1 MKLLIISHTP
11 HYKISNEITGWGPT
25 IIEINHLATLFDQ
38 VIHIAPLHAGEVPNS
53 SLPYTATNVRFV
65 PVSPSGGDTLFQ
77 KLDILYN
84 FPSYLKII
92 KHEINAA
99 DLIHIRCPAA
109 ISIAGLIAQ
118 ELWGIDKPCWVK
130 YAGNWHPEG
139 KEAFSYKLQRWWL
152 RHKQNKSVV
161 TVNGEWPGNLGHI
174 HPFFNPCITQDEYAK
189 GKLLAHSKSLSSPL
203 KLLFVGRL
211 EKAKG
216 VHRILEIVRIIKES
230 NIAFHLTMVGDGPE
244 RLEIEQII
252 QEYDLESSVALA
264 GWQPKAKLGIFYSD
278 AHIQLLP
285 SSSSEGWPKVLSEGM
300 AYGVVPLASSVSSI
314 PQILAKS
321 QSGLAFAPDDI
332 KSFVQA
338 VLNFS
343 NNSVAW
349 KQMSDNGV
357 KMAAHFTYENYLS
370 AIKQLLSKQL
380 GVKFTDD

>member
-11 HYKISNEITGWGPT
+11 HYKTSNEITGWGPT

-65 PVSPSGGDTLFQ
+65 PVSPSGGDTLFK
-77 KLDILYN
+77 KLNILYN
-84 FPSYLKII
+84 FPSYLKMI

-99 DLIHIRCPAA
+99 DLIHLRCPAA
-109 ISIAGLIAQ
+109 ISIAGLIAR
-118 ELWGIDKPCWVK
+118 ELWGIDKPCWAK

-152 RHKQNKSVV
+152 RNFHKNSIV
-161 TVNGEWPGNLGHI
+161 TVNGVWPGNPGHI
-174 HPFFNPCITQDEYAK
+174 HPFYNPCLAQDEFNKARTITT
-189 GKLLAHSKSLSSPL
+189 SKELTSPL
-203 KLLFVGRL
+203 KILFVGRL

-216 VHRILEIVRIIKES
+216 VHRILEISKIIKEEGLD
-230 NIAFHLTMVGDGPE
+230 FHLTLVGDGPE

-252 QEYDLESSVALA
+252 QKHDLTSSVTLA
-264 GWQPKAKLGIFYSD
+264 GWQPKDKLGIFYSD
-278 AHIQLLP
+278 AHVLLFP
-285 SSSSEGWPKVLSEGM
+285 SSSEGWPKVLSEGM

-332 KSFVQA
+332 KGFAEA
-338 VLNFS
+338 VINFS
-343 NNSVAW
+343 NNPVTW
-349 KQMSDNGV
+349 KQMSNNGL
-357 KMAAHFTYENYLS
+357 KMAAHFTYEYYLS
-370 AIKQLLSKQL
+370 ALKQLLSSQL
-380 GVKFTDD
+380 WVKFTDD

>member
-11 HYKISNEITGWGPT
+11 HYKTSNEITGWGPT

-84 FPSYLKII
+84 FPSYLKMM

-109 ISIAGLIAQ
+109 ISIAGIIAR
-118 ELWGIDKPCWVK
+118 ELWGIDKPCWAK

-152 RHKQNKSVV
+152 RNFHKNSIV
-161 TVNGEWPGNLGHI
+161 TVNGVWPGNPGHI
-174 HPFFNPCITQDEYAK
+174 HPFYNPCLTQDEFNKARIIA
-189 GKLLAHSKSLSSPL
+189 LSKELISPL
-203 KLLFVGRL
+203 KILFVGRL

-216 VHRILEIVRIIKES
+216 VHRILDIAKILKEEGLD
-230 NIAFHLTMVGDGPE
+230 FHLTLVGDGPE
-244 RLEIEQII
+244 RSEIEQII
-252 QEYDLESSVALA
+252 QKHDLISSVTLA
-264 GWQPKAKLGIFYSD
+264 GWQSKEKLGRFYAD
-278 AHIQLLP
+278 AHLLLFP
-285 SSSSEGWPKVLSEGM
+285 SSSEGWPKVLSEGM

-321 QSGLAFAPDDI
+321 QSGLTFAPDDI
-332 KSFVQA
+332 KGFAQA
-338 VLNFS
+338 VINFS
-343 NNSVAW
+343 NNPIIW
-349 KQMSDNGV
+349 RQMSNNGV
-357 KMAAHFTYENYLS
+357 KMAARFTYENYLT
-370 AIKQLLSKQL
+370 ALKQLLSTQL